1 MMGAGAVEMM
11 TGRGGG
17 RGVGRGGGGLGRG
30 GGMRLTE
37 DLDGAGEVGGLGAG
51 PVQGSRGQVLGGGC

>member
-1 MMGAGAVEMM
+1 MMGAGGAGMM

-30 GGMRLTE
+30 GGMRLIE
-37 DLDGAGEVGGLGAG
+37 DLDGAGGKCEG
-51 PVQGSRGQVLGGGC
+51 